1 MGETT
6 MDGERSREYGVE
18 IDLQVLLVD
27 LLRSALRFW
36 WVEVVLVLLC
46 AGVLCFRTHQ
56 TYSPQYRAEASFAVY
71 VTNPLQA
78 EIQSYNS
85 ATAEQMAKTFPY
97 ILTSSA
103 LSDLVREELGIGAI
117 PGISAS
123 TVENT
128 NIFTLSVTASDPQLA
143 YDVLNA
149 VITYYPEVAEYVVG
163 PTKMSLLD
171 ESGVP
176 TQPIN
181 QPNYFRTA
189 LKGAVVGTVLWLA
202 ILFLIA
208 VARSTVHNEKQLKQ
222 MMNLP
227 CLGLLPK
234 AKGYGK
240 GRKIGYPVMIHDDEL
255 MGFAESVRL
264 LRLRVEKELRDRG
277 KKVLLVSSAIPG
289 EGKTTVA
296 ANLAI
301 ALARSGKKTLLL
313 DCDLRNP
320 SVGKVFGQNTT
331 VGLAEYLQGKVSTKE
346 IFQCPID
353 GIQLIVVYGGKSTGE
368 AAEIISK
375 HAAKEFMDTT
385 REVFDYVIIDTP
397 PCSMMADAM
406 EAAEMAD
413 CALLTIRQDYAP
425 KDRILEGAQN
435 LAESG
440 LEVIG
445 CALNGVEKR
454 IMSGSYGYRS
464 YGYHYQGAYKS
475 YGDVMVKR
483 K

>member
-1 MGETT
+1 
-6 MDGERSREYGVE
+6 MDGQHSKEYGTE
-18 IDLQVLLVD
+18 LDLRVLLVD
-27 LLRSALRFW
+27 LLRSAARFW
-36 WVEVVLVLLC
+36 WLEVLLVLLC
-46 AGVLCFRTHQ
+46 AGALCLRTHQ
-56 TYSPQYRAEASFAVY
+56 TYSPQYRAEASFTVY

-78 EIQSYNS
+78 GIQSYNS

-103 LSDLVREELGIGAI
+103 LTDLVREELGVAAI

-128 NIFTLSVTASDPQLA
+128 NIFTLSVTSSDPQLA
-143 YDVLNA
+143 YDVLKA
-149 VITYYPEVAEYVVG
+149 VITYYPQVAEYVVG
-163 PTKMSLLD
+163 PTQMTLLD

-181 QPNYFRTA
+181 FPNYRGMA
-189 LKGAVVGTVLWLA
+189 LRGAMLGTVIWVMVLLLA
-202 ILFLIA
+202 SFT
-208 VARSTVHNEKQLKQ
+208 RSTVHNEEQLKR

-227 CLGLLPK
+227 CLGLLPT

-240 GRKIGYPVMIHDDEL
+240 KRRRNVKYPVMLHDDEL
-255 MGFAESVRL
+255 LGFSESVRL
-264 LRLRVEKELRDRG
+264 LRIRVEKELRSRG

-301 ALARSGKKTLLL
+301 ALARAGKKTLLL

-320 SVGKVFGQNTT
+320 SVGKVFGQSST
-331 VGLAEYLQGKVSTKE
+331 VGLADYLQGRASTKE
-346 IFQCPID
+346 MFQCPID
-353 GIQLIVVYGGKSTGE
+353 GIQLIVVYGGKSTKE
-368 AAEIISK
+368 AAELISRETT
-375 HAAKEFMDTT
+375 KEFMDTT

-397 PCSMMADAM
+397 PCSMMVDAM
-406 EAAEMAD
+406 EAAALAD
-413 CALLTIRQDYAP
+413 CALLAIRQDYAP
-425 KDRILEGAQN
+425 VDRILEGAQN
-435 LAESG
+435 LTESG

-445 CALNGVEKR
+445 CVLNGVEKR
-454 IMSGSYGYRS
+454 VMSGSYGYRS
-464 YGYHYQGAYKS
+464 YGYHYRGDYKG
-475 YGDVMVKR
+475 YGQVASKS

>member
-1 MGETT
+1 MGETI
-6 MDGERSREYGVE
+6 MDGEHSQEHGME
-18 IDLQVLLVD
+18 IDIQVLLVD
-27 LLRSALRFW
+27 LLRGALRFLW
-36 WVEVVLVLLC
+36 LEVILVLLC
-46 AGVLCFRTHQ
+46 AGVLCFRAHQ
-56 TYSPQYRAEASFAVY
+56 TYSPQYEAEASFTVY
-71 VTNPLQA
+71 VTNPLQSG
-78 EIQSYNS
+78 IQSYNA

-103 LSDLVREELGIGAI
+103 LSDLVREELGIDAI
-117 PGISAS
+117 PGISA
-123 TVENT
+123 TTMENT

-189 LKGAVVGTVLWLA
+189 LKGAIVGTVIWVA
-202 ILFLIA
+202 ILLL
-208 VARSTVHNEKQLKQ
+208 VSLARSTVHNEEQLRR

-234 AKGYGK
+234 ANGFGK
-240 GRKIGYPVMIHDDEL
+240 GKKANYPVMLHDDEL
-255 MGFAESVRL
+255 LGFSESVRL
-264 LRLRVEKELRDRG
+264 LRLRVEKELQERG
-277 KKVLLVSSAIPG
+277 KKVLLVSSAISG

-320 SVGKVFGQNTT
+320 SVGKVFGQNIT

-368 AAEIISK
+368 AAELISK

-475 YGDVMVKR
+475 YGDVIAKR

>member
-1 MGETT
+1 
-6 MDGERSREYGVE
+6 MDGEHFQEHGME

-27 LLRSALRFW
+27 VLRSAVRFLW
-36 WVEVVLVLLC
+36 LEVVLVLLC
-46 AGVLCFRTHQ
+46 AGVLCFRAHQ
-56 TYSPQYRAEASFAVY
+56 TYTPQYRAEASFTVY
-71 VTNPLQA
+71 VTNPLQSG
-78 EIQSYNS
+78 IQNYNS

-103 LSDLVREELGIGAI
+103 LTDLVREELGITAVPSI
-117 PGISAS
+117 TAS

-128 NIFTLSVTASDPQLA
+128 NIFTLAVTSNDAQLA

-149 VITYYPEVAEYVVG
+149 AITYYPQVAEYVVG
-163 PTKMSLLD
+163 PTQMTLLD
-171 ESGVP
+171 ESGIP

-181 QPNYFRTA
+181 QPNYLHTA
-189 LKGAVVGTVLWLA
+189 LRGAVVGSIAWVVILILA
-202 ILFLIA
+202 AF
-208 VARSTVHNEKQLKQ
+208 ARSTIHNEDQLKK

-240 GRKIGYPVMIHDDEL
+240 RRKSNYPLMIHDEEL
-255 MGFAESVRL
+255 LGFAESMRM
-264 LRLRVEKELRDRG
+264 LRIRVEKELRSRG

-301 ALARSGKKTLLL
+301 ALARAGKKTLLL

-320 SVGKVFGQNTT
+320 SVGKVFGQKTT
-331 VGLAEYLQGKVSTKE
+331 VGLAEYLQGKASTKE
-346 IFQCPID
+346 MFQCPID
-353 GIQLIVVYGGKSTGE
+353 GIQLIVVYGGKSTKE
-368 AAEIISK
+368 AAELISK
-375 HAAKEFMDTT
+375 EAAKEFMDTT

-397 PCSMMADAM
+397 PCSMMVDAM
-406 EAAEMAD
+406 EAAELAD

-435 LAESG
+435 LTESG

-445 CALNGVEKR
+445 CVLNGVEKR

-464 YGYHYQGAYKS
+464 YGYHYRGAYKE
-475 YGDVMVKR
+475 YGESVSKS

>member
-1 MGETT
+1 
-6 MDGERSREYGVE
+6 MDGEHSQGYGTE

-27 LLRSALRFW
+27 LLRGALRFLW
-36 WVEVVLVLLC
+36 LEVVLVLLC
-46 AGVLCFRTHQ
+46 AGVLCFRAHQ
-56 TYSPQYRAEASFAVY
+56 TYSPQYQAEASFTVY
-71 VTNPLQA
+71 VTNPLQSG
-78 EIQSYNS
+78 IQSYNS

-103 LSDLVREELGIGAI
+103 LSDLVREELDIDAI
-117 PGISAS
+117 PSISAT
-123 TVENT
+123 TVENA

-181 QPNYFRTA
+181 QPDYFRTA
-189 LKGAVVGTVLWLA
+189 LRGAVVGTVVWA
-202 ILFLIA
+202 VILLVA
-208 VARSTVHNEKQLKQ
+208 ALARSTVHNEEQLKR

-234 AKGYGK
+234 VKGYGK
-240 GRKIGYPVMIHDDEL
+240 RKKSTYPVMLYDDEL
-255 MGFAESVRL
+255 LGFAESTRL
-264 LRLRVEKELRDRG
+264 LRIRVEKELQNRG

-301 ALARSGKKTLLL
+301 ALARAGKKTLLM

-320 SVGKVFGQNTT
+320 SVGKVFGQNAT
-331 VGLAEYLQGKVSTKE
+331 VGLADYLQGNVSTKE
-346 IFQCPID
+346 IFQCPIE
-353 GIQLIVVYGGKSTGE
+353 GIQLIVVYGGKSTKE
-368 AAEIISK
+368 AAELISK
-375 HAAKEFMDTT
+375 EAAKEFMDTT

-406 EAAEMAD
+406 EAAELAD

-445 CALNGVEKR
+445 CVLNGVEKR

-464 YGYHYQGAYKS
+464 YGYHYRGAYKG
-475 YGDVMVKR
+475 YGEAISKS

>member
-1 MGETT
+1 
-6 MDGERSREYGVE
+6 MDGEYSQEHGME
-18 IDLQVLLVD
+18 IDIQVLLVD
-27 LLRSALRFW
+27 LLRSALRFLW
-36 WVEVVLVLLC
+36 LEVILVVLC
-46 AGVLCFRTHQ
+46 AGVLCFRAHQ
-56 TYSPQYRAEASFAVY
+56 TYSPQYRAEASFTVY
-71 VTNPLQA
+71 VTNPLQSG
-78 EIQSYNS
+78 IQSYNS

-103 LSDLVREELGIGAI
+103 LSDLVREELGIDAI
-117 PGISAS
+117 PGISA
-123 TVENT
+123 TTLENT
-128 NIFTLSVTASDPQLA
+128 NIFTLSVTASDPQFA
-143 YDVLNA
+143 YDVLHA

-163 PTKMSLLD
+163 PTQMSLLD
-171 ESGVP
+171 ETGVP

-181 QPNYFRTA
+181 QPNYSRTA
-189 LKGAVVGTVLWLA
+189 LKGAAVGTVIWVVILLLA
-202 ILFLIA
+202 SL
-208 VARSTVHNEKQLKQ
+208 ARSTVHNEEQLKQ

-234 AKGYGK
+234 AKGMGK
-240 GRKIGYPVMIHDDEL
+240 GRKANYPVMLHDDEL
-255 MGFAESVRL
+255 LGFSESVRL
-264 LRLRVEKELRDRG
+264 LRLRVEQELQKRG

-320 SVGKVFGQNTT
+320 SVGKVFGEKTT

-346 IFQCPID
+346 IFQCPIE
-353 GIQLIVVYGGKSTGE
+353 GIQLIVVYGGKSTGD
-368 AAEIISK
+368 AAELISK
-375 HAAKEFMDTT
+375 QAAKEFMDTT

-464 YGYHYQGAYKS
+464 YGYHYQGAYKG
-475 YGDVMVKR
+475 YGDGLAKR

>member
-1 MGETT
+1 
-6 MDGERSREYGVE
+6 MDGEHFQEHGME

-27 LLRSALRFW
+27 VLRSAVRFLW
-36 WVEVVLVLLC
+36 LEVVLVLLC
-46 AGVLCFRTHQ
+46 AGVLCFRAHR
-56 TYSPQYRAEASFAVY
+56 TYTPQYRAEASFTVY
-71 VTNPLQA
+71 VTNPLQSG
-78 EIQSYNS
+78 IQNYNS

-103 LSDLVREELGIGAI
+103 LTDLVREELGITAI
-117 PGISAS
+117 PSITAS

-128 NIFTLSVTASDPQLA
+128 NIFTLGVTSNDAQLA

-149 VITYYPEVAEYVVG
+149 VITYYPQVAEYVVG

-176 TQPIN
+176 SQPIN
-181 QPNYFRTA
+181 QPDYLHTA
-189 LKGAVVGTVLWLA
+189 LRGAVAGSIAWVVILILA
-202 ILFLIA
+202 AF
-208 VARSTVHNEKQLKQ
+208 ARSTIHNEDQLKK

-240 GRKIGYPVMIHDDEL
+240 RRKSNYPLMIHDEEL
-255 MGFAESVRL
+255 LGFAESMRM
-264 LRLRVEKELRDRG
+264 LRIRVEKELQNRG

-301 ALARSGKKTLLL
+301 ALARAGKKTLLL

-320 SVGKVFGQNTT
+320 SVGKVFGQKTT
-331 VGLAEYLQGKVSTKE
+331 VGLAEYLQGKASTKE
-346 IFQCPID
+346 MFQCPID
-353 GIQLIVVYGGKSTGE
+353 GIQLIVVYGGKSTKE
-368 AAEIISK
+368 AAELISK
-375 HAAKEFMDTT
+375 EAAKEFMDTT

-397 PCSMMADAM
+397 PCSMMVDAM
-406 EAAEMAD
+406 EAAELAD

-435 LAESG
+435 LTESG

-445 CALNGVEKR
+445 CVLNGVEKR
-454 IMSGSYGYRS
+454 LMSGSYGYRS
-464 YGYHYQGAYKS
+464 YGYHYRGAYKE
-475 YGDVMVKR
+475 YGEAVSKS

>member
-6 MDGERSREYGVE
+6 MDGEHSREYGVE

-56 TYSPQYRAEASFAVY
+56 TYSPQYRAEASFTVY

-176 TQPIN
+176 TQPTN
-181 QPNYFRTA
+181 QPDYLHTA
-189 LKGAVVGTVLWLA
+189 LRGVVVGTVLWLA

-346 IFQCPID
+346 IFQCPIE

-368 AAEIISK
+368 AAELISK

-397 PCSMMADAM
+397 PLGNVIDSAVI
-406 EAAEMAD
+406 AEECDGAILVIESDVISYRFAQEVKAQLEKSNCPILGVVLNKVDMQKQAYGKYGKNYGKYYG
-413 CALLTIRQDYAP
+413 DYAR
-425 KDRILEGAQN
+425 KQ
-435 LAESG
+435 
-440 LEVIG
+440 
-445 CALNGVEKR
+445 EK
-454 IMSGSYGYRS
+454 
-464 YGYHYQGAYKS
+464 
-475 YGDVMVKR
+475 
-483 K
+483 